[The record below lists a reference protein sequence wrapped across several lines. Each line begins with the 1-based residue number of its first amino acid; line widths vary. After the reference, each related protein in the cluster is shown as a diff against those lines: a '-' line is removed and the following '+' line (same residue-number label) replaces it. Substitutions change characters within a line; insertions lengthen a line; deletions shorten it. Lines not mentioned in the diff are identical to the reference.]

1 MPCPFPDTDSRN
13 GMQSLFSKLL
23 GVEILLLVKRVKAVG
38 AVTEALWDHSASP
51 GRGLKPPGS
60 SGLSTLE
67 GNTTVIIGT
76 IHLAE
81 ADTKNIS

>member
-1 MPCPFPDTDSRN
+1 MPRPFTGIDSRN
-13 GMQSLFSKLL
+13 GMQSLFFKLS
-23 GVEILLLVKRVKAVG
+23 GAEILLFVKRVKVVG
-38 AVTEALWDHSASP
+38 EETGALWDHSASP

-67 GNTTVIIGT
+67 GNTAGIIGT